1 MRVLPQSNPTSGGS
15 ALAAGFVYF
24 AIVFAA
30 GFALGVLRT
39 VLIAPAVGETAA
51 VSLELPFILAISWFA
66 ARALIRRFRIGASLR
81 SRLTMGGVAFA
92 LLMIA
97 EICFSLLLWGRTLVQ
112 HLELFRSA
120 PGMIGLV
127 GQIAFGFFPALQSEK
142 TKAAPGR

>member
-1 MRVLPQSNPTSGGS
+1 MRVSPQSNPTSGGS

-51 VSLELPFILAISWFA
+51 VSLELPFMLAISWFA

-97 EICFSLLLWGRTLVQ
+97 EICFSLLLWGRTLFEYI
-112 HLELFRSA
+112 ELFRSA
-120 PGMIGLV
+120 PALVGLA
-127 GQIAFGFFPALQSEK
+127 GQIAFGLFPAMLLQKPEATLRS
-142 TKAAPGR
+142 